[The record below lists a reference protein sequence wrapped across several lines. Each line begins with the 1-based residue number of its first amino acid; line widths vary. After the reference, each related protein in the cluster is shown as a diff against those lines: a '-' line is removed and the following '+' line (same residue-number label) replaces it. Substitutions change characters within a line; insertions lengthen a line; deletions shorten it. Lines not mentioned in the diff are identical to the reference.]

1 MRTLLVATLLLSCV
15 GCHRQP
21 AASAKQAIGWHMVRS
36 WSGRGNTQTES
47 FTSDSGQL
55 RIRWRT
61 TSGGASNS
69 SDGHFRLTAHS
80 AISGRP
86 MQLAVDEQGRGE
98 GTAYV
103 GDDPHAFYF
112 VVESTDLDWTFTV
125 EEEVAGTIEGAST
138 PARP

>member
-1 MRTLLVATLLLSCV
+1 VRRLLLATLLLSAV

-21 AASAKQAIGWHMVRS
+21 PPSAKQAVGWHMLRS
-36 WSGRGNTQTES
+36 WSGQGNAQTES

-61 TSGGASNS
+61 THEGVSN
-69 SDGHFRLTAHS
+69 GLAGRFRLTAHS

-86 MQLAVDEQGRGE
+86 MQMAVDEQGRGE

-103 GDDPHAFYF
+103 GDDPHEFYF
-112 VVESTDLDWTFTV
+112 VVESANLDWSFTV
-125 EEEVAGTIEGAST
+125 EEAVAGTVEDAA
-138 PARP
+138 PRRP